1 MAPLRWWKGLLCA
14 SAGPPELGQGHRG
27 GAIGWLQ
34 QDEQGPLFLEVLG
47 AEGCLG
53 LHGPWE
59 WALQAG
65 PFPFLL
71 LFRGQVSKGS
81 RLKPLRSQTSHL
93 SSMGSSR
100 SCEPALTTADMERGA
115 CLLV

>member
-1 MAPLRWWKGLLCA
+1 MAPLCWWKGLLCA
-14 SAGPPELGQGHRG
+14 SAGPPEPGGHRG
-27 GAIGWLQ
+27 GAIGRPQ

-47 AEGCLG
+47 AEGRLRS
-53 LHGPWE
+53 HGPWE

-71 LFRGQVSKGS
+71 LLRGQVSKGS
-81 RLKPLRSQTSHL
+81 RLKPLRSQASRL
-93 SSMGSSR
+93 SGVGSSR

-115 CLLV
+115 RLLV